1 MDAIVLAGGL
11 GTRLR
16 SVVSEVPKCM
26 APVAGKPFLW
36 YLLTYLARYPEIDRV
51 VLSVGYLREVIF
63 EWVKSV
69 DEQFPFQIDY
79 AIEETPLGTGGGIR
93 LALSK
98 CLSDDVLVL
107 NGDTMFDVDLRQ
119 LIESHA
125 QQPEAAVTLSLRPM
139 QQFDRYGRV
148 SMDDSHVITGFHE
161 KQFCED
167 GLING
172 GVYLVR
178 RSRLDLS
185 ALPERFSFEKEVF
198 EPHVKERDLYGYV
211 SEGYFIDIGI
221 PEDYQRAQFEFLA
234 RYCSYDTLLLDRD
247 GTINVRR
254 PGDYVK
260 TWQEFQFRPEFLRW
274 APLLGRTFRRVFVV
288 TNQRG
293 IGRGVMTEE
302 SLHDIHR
309 RMCEI
314 LSTDY
319 GLPIDDIFYATGVDE
334 ADPLRKPQTGMW
346 RALLEAY
353 PDVQAEQT
361 VMIGDGDTDE
371 GFARNCQLAFIR
383 V

>member
-1 MDAIVLAGGL
+1 MEAIVLAGGL

-36 YLLTYLARYPEIDRV
+36 YLLTYLARYPDIDRV

-69 DEQFPFQIDY
+69 GDQFPFTIDY
-79 AIEETPLGTGGGIR
+79 AVEEVPLGTGGGIR

-98 CLSDDVLVL
+98 CTSDDVLVL
-107 NGDTMFDVDLRQ
+107 NGDTMFDVDLQ
-119 LIESHA
+119 QMLQAHA
-125 QQPEAAVTLSLRPM
+125 ERPDAAVTLALKRL

-148 SMDDSHVITGFHE
+148 SMDQSRVITGFHE
-161 KQFCED
+161 KQYCAD

-198 EPHVKERDLYGYV
+198 EPHVAQRDLYGYV

-221 PEDYQRAQFEFLA
+221 PADYQRAQFEFLA

-260 TWQEFQFRPEFLRW
+260 TWQEFQFRPEFLQW
-274 APLLGRTFRRVFVV
+274 ASLLGRTFCRVFVI

-302 SLHDIHR
+302 ALADIHR
-309 RMCEI
+309 QMCLI
-314 LSTDY
+314 LERDY
-319 GLPIDDIFYATGVDE
+319 GLRIEHIFYATGTSDS
-334 ADPLRKPQTGMW
+334 DPRRKPQTGMW
-346 RALLEAY
+346 HQLREAY
-353 PDVQAEQT
+353 PDVQPDRT
-361 VMIGDGDTDE
+361 VMIGDGDCDE
-371 GFARNCQLAFIR
+371 AFARNCQIAFVR

>member
-1 MDAIVLAGGL
+1 MEAIILAGGL

-36 YLLTYLARYPEIDRV
+36 YLLTYLARYPEVGRV

-63 EWVKSV
+63 DWVRSV
-69 DEQFPFQIDY
+69 AGQFPFPIDY
-79 AIEETPLGTGGGIR
+79 AVEEVPLGTGGGIR

-98 CLSDDVLVL
+98 CMSDDVLVL
-107 NGDTMFDVDLRQ
+107 NGDTMFDVDLRR
-119 LIESHA
+119 LFESHVQHPDA
-125 QQPEAAVTLSLRPM
+125 VVTLSLRQM

-148 SMDDSHVITGFHE
+148 SMDAFQVITCFHE
-161 KQFCED
+161 KQYCED

-172 GVYLVR
+172 GVYLIR

-198 EPHVKERDLYGYV
+198 EPHVQLRDLYGYV
-211 SEGYFIDIGI
+211 SDGFFIDIGI

-254 PGDYVK
+254 PNDYVK

-274 APLLGRTFRRVFVV
+274 ASLLGHTFRRVFIV

-302 SLHDIHR
+302 ALHDIHG
-309 RMCEI
+309 RMCKI

-319 GLPIDDIFYATGVDE
+319 GLHVDDIFYATGVDDT
-334 ADPLRKPQTGMW
+334 DPRRKPQTGMW
-346 RALLEAY
+346 QALLEAY
-353 PDVQAEQT
+353 PDVQAERT
-361 VMIGDGDTDE
+361 VMIGDGDVDE
-371 GFARNCQLAFIR
+371 AFARNCHLAFVR